1 MSPIY
6 LLVAV
11 TTCSHSVQVGG
22 RLAVMLYAVHL
33 SASPA
38 TVGLLAALFN
48 LVNVVTSVRVGRW
61 IDKSGSRVPMLVGSV
76 MITLGTAVA
85 VLWQTLAALF
95 IVSVVI
101 GSFHNLIF
109 IAQQRLAG
117 QYGRPEDRVSNFSVL
132 SLGQSAAGMLGPVA
146 AGFAIEQAGY
156 TGTFLIFTVL
166 AAIPL
171 LALLCNL
178 LPYPPKSVVRPKSAE
193 RKLGTLALLREPK
206 LRAMYIVAVLAS
218 STWSIVIFLIPLYGT
233 QVGLGASTIGIIIG
247 GFSVATVVIRV
258 VLPWLSRY
266 FSSWQM
272 LIGSLLVAGLAL
284 ALIPTVTGIVALTL
298 LSAGIGMGL
307 GLTGPISQ
315 ALLHDLA
322 PPERIG
328 ELLGLR
334 VTLINASHAGVPM
347 LSGAI
352 GAAIGVGPVFWV
364 VAGCLF
370 AGSWMTR
377 GQWHQNNK

>member
-1 MSPIY
+1 MRPIY

-76 MITLGTAVA
+76 MITL
-85 VLWQTLAALF
+85 
-95 IVSVVI
+95 S
-101 GSFHNLIF
+101 
-109 IAQQRLAG
+109 
-117 QYGRPEDRVSNFSVL
+117 
-132 SLGQSAAGMLGPVA
+132 
-146 AGFAIEQAGY
+146 
-156 TGTFLIFTVL
+156 
-166 AAIPL
+166 
-171 LALLCNL
+171 
-178 LPYPPKSVVRPKSAE
+178 
-193 RKLGTLALLREPK
+193 
-206 LRAMYIVAVLAS
+206 
-218 STWSIVIFLIPLYGT
+218 
-233 QVGLGASTIGIIIG
+233 
-247 GFSVATVVIRV
+247 
-258 VLPWLSRY
+258 
-266 FSSWQM
+266 
-272 LIGSLLVAGLAL
+272 
-284 ALIPTVTGIVALTL
+284 
-298 LSAGIGMGL
+298 SAGIGMGL

-334 VTLINASHAGVPM
+334 VTPINVSHAGVPI

>member
-1 MSPIY
+1 LSPINI
-6 LLVAV
+6 LVAL
-11 TTCSHSVQVGG
+11 TTCSHAVQVGG

-48 LVNVVTSVRVGRW
+48 LVNVVTSVHVGRW

-76 MITLGTAVA
+76 MITLGAALA
-85 VLWQTLAALF
+85 VLWPSLAALF

-117 QYGRPEDRVSNFSVL
+117 QYGKPEDRIRNFSVI
-132 SLGQSAAGMLGPVA
+132 SLGQSAAGMLGPVS
-146 AGFAIEQAGY
+146 AGFAIEHAGY
-156 TGTFLIFTVL
+156 SETFLMFTIIAAVPL
-166 AAIPL
+166 AAL
-171 LALLCNL
+171 LFNL
-178 LPYPPKSVVRPKSAE
+178 LPYPPKGPARPRSTE
-193 RKLGTLALLREPK
+193 RKLGMLELMREPR
-206 LRAMYIVAVLAS
+206 LRAMYIVALLAS

-233 QVGLGASTIGIIIG
+233 QIGLGASTIGIIIG
-247 GFSVATVVIRV
+247 AFSIATVVIRV
-258 VLPWLSRY
+258 VLPWLSRW
-266 FSSWQM
+266 FTSWQM
-272 LIGSLLVAGLAL
+272 LIGSLAVSGLAL
-284 ALIPTVTGIVALTL
+284 ALIPAVTGVVALAVLATWVGL
-298 LSAGIGMGL
+298 GL

-322 PPERIG
+322 PHERIG

-334 VTLINASHAGVPM
+334 VTLINASHAGVPI
-347 LSGAI
+347 LSGAV

-364 VAGCLF
+364 VAACLF
-370 AGSWMTR
+370 AGVWMTR
-377 GQWHQNNK
+377 GQLRQPGT

>member
-1 MSPIY
+1 MSPINI
-6 LLVAV
+6 LVAL
-11 TTCSHSVQVGG
+11 TTCSHAVQVGG

-48 LVNVVTSVRVGRW
+48 LVNVVTSVHVGRW

-76 MITLGTAVA
+76 MITLGAALA
-85 VLWQTLAALF
+85 VLWPSLAALF

-117 QYGRPEDRVSNFSVL
+117 QYGKPEDRIRNFSVI
-132 SLGQSAAGMLGPVA
+132 SLGQSAAGMLGPVS
-146 AGFAIEQAGY
+146 AGFAIEHAGY
-156 TGTFLIFTVL
+156 SETFLMFTIIAAVPL
-166 AAIPL
+166 AAL
-171 LALLCNL
+171 LFNL
-178 LPYPPKSVVRPKSAE
+178 LPYPPKGPARPRSTE
-193 RKLGTLALLREPK
+193 RKLGMLELMREPR
-206 LRAMYIVAVLAS
+206 LRAMYIVALLAS

-233 QVGLGASTIGIIIG
+233 QIGLGASTIGIIIG
-247 GFSVATVVIRV
+247 AFSIATVVIRV
-258 VLPWLSRY
+258 VLPWLSRW
-266 FSSWQM
+266 FTSWQM
-272 LIGSLLVAGLAL
+272 LIGSLAVSGLAL
-284 ALIPTVTGIVALTL
+284 ALIPAVTGVVALAVLATWVGL
-298 LSAGIGMGL
+298 GL

-322 PPERIG
+322 PHERIG

-334 VTLINASHAGVPM
+334 VTLINASHAGVPI
-347 LSGAI
+347 LSGAV

-364 VAGCLF
+364 VAACLF
-370 AGSWMTR
+370 AGVWMTR
-377 GQWHQNNK
+377 GQLRQPGT